1 MTAGSYGTARAKT
14 KVRFFPLQRPR
25 TEQKCRCADKAH
37 AHHTRGHW
45 SPSLRLTSPTHH
57 APCQPRKS
65 PRSPALSGAH
75 PPTSSASA
83 ARDRPH
89 NRRCAR
95 ATAPPPPLVRTRC
108 STPGQE
114 VTIARH
120 LVVGARHGEDAPLA
134 KVEACLPPIQTSAL
148 ARCREACRA
157 KGACMSEASGTA

>member
-65 PRSPALSGAH
+65 PRSPALSVAH

-83 ARDRPH
+83 ARDRPQ

-95 ATAPPPPLVRTRC
+95 ATAPPPPLVRTC
-108 STPGQE
+108 SSTPGQE

-134 KVEACLPPIQTSAL
+134 KVEACLPHTN
-148 ARCREACRA
+148 ERA
-157 KGACMSEASGTA
+157 GEVSRGMPCEG